1 MTLDQYSARKKALD
15 ADMARYQAIILQSNT
30 RASGIAQLLAA
41 ILTLVGVATALA
53 VNLKGL
59 DITLI
64 TAALAWFS
72 VVGLLISLF
81 GLVSVKWPRL
91 GRMSRDKSVKDYERR
106 IKDIAEA
113 DQTEYVLDY
122 EQAFDLQKIV
132 FIKERSTQFALVGM
146 LMLSVGSVAA
156 FVVLVFG

>member
-1 MTLDQYSARKKALD
+1 MTLDQYNARKKALD

-106 IKDIAEA
+106 IKDTAEA

-132 FIKERSTQFALVGM
+132 FIKERSTQFTLVGM